1 MEPTLRPDIQLEQDW
16 MFLVF
21 FFSLAAI
28 TYVKFSFPYKLPR
41 IVYSMFNIRIFRQMM
56 REEPRL
62 SRENMIMNIVF
73 FLQAALFLYFV
84 VELLRQELVF
94 VSGVVLYLVLLAATA
109 AVYALKT
116 FSIGAVRF
124 IAAGD
129 FTLDEYRYATFV
141 SNRFVAIFLLPLNTL
156 IAYSE
161 RTSAFYIMLAVA
173 GLIAA
178 TYIYRIV
185 RSSITALSTGVGLF
199 YIFFYICT
207 LEMVPLLVGLKY
219 LSR

>member
-1 MEPTLRPDIQLEQDW
+1 MEPTLRPDIQLAQDW

-21 FFSLAAI
+21 FFSLAAL

-62 SRENMIMNIVF
+62 SRENVIMNVVF
-73 FLQAALFLYFV
+73 FLQAALFLYFGAV
-84 VELLRQELVF
+84 LLWQDFAF
-94 VSGVVLYLVLLAATA
+94 VSGILLYLLLLVSTA
-109 AVYALKT
+109 VVYGLKT
-116 FSIGAVRF
+116 FSINAVRF
-124 IAAGD
+124 IADGD

-141 SNRFVAIFLLPLNTL
+141 SNRFVAIFLLPLNTF

-161 RTSAFYIMLAVA
+161 RTSALYIMFAVA

-178 TYIYRIV
+178 TYVYRIV

-207 LEMVPLLVGLKY
+207 LEMVPLLVSLKF
-219 LSR
+219 LIR